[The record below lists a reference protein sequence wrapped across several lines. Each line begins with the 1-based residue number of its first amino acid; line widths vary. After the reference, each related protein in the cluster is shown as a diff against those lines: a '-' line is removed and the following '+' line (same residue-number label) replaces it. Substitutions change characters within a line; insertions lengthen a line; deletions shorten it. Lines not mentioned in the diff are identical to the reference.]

1 MNDQSSNSQDPSPS
15 SEEISAKLVIF
26 VDNDG
31 NIAYNCDWE
40 PTEAGL
46 VGVAAIFYKLLL
58 DDLSNKIFEEIKG
71 QCVLNNTET
80 DFMAI
85 EGMLHQYAALD
96 NGDNDDSVVV
106 PPDKI
111 TNL

>member
-1 MNDQSSNSQDPSPS
+1 MNEPLSNNQDPSPS
-15 SEEISAKLVIF
+15 SEEISAKLTIF
-26 VDNDG
+26 VDNEG
-31 NIAYNCDWE
+31 TIAYNCDWE

-58 DDLSNKIFEEIKG
+58 DDMPSKIFDEIRG
-71 QCVLNNTET
+71 QCVLNNAET
-80 DFMAI
+80 DFIAI
-85 EGMLHQYAALD
+85 ESLLQQYATLD
-96 NGDNDDSVVV
+96 QNNDSVVV